1 MALGAQRRQVL
12 WMVLRDSL
20 AVSVGG
26 ILAGLP
32 LAMAGARLLR
42 SMLFGVGPADPL
54 TLAGATIGITAVALA
69 AGYIPARR
77 ATKVEPMVALR
88 CE

>member
-1 MALGAQRRQVL
+1 MSMPLGQPVFAGFPP
-12 WMVLRDSL
+12 LRTWVTSN
-20 AVSVGG
+20 
-26 ILAGLP
+26 GLLPIP
-32 LAMAGARLLR
+32 LA
-42 SMLFGVGPADPL
+42 MLFGVGPADPL